1 MLQRSRRGASTLEEI
16 AQRSGSARLRLRWRW
31 CGARFQK
38 VNFRHM
44 KHSKKKEEQAPVSEQ
59 DVMGSEN
66 DFAPDGNAGS
76 AEPGDAS
83 FDASGGTAA
92 ADGSGAAGAA
102 NAGVTGSSDLASER
116 DKYLRLAAEYDNYRK
131 RSAKER
137 SDAGTR
143 AQADLVRQL
152 VEALDDVARF
162 AHVDPATTDA
172 ATIVQGVDMVEKK
185 LLKSLGAA
193 GLEIINPVGET
204 FDPALHEAVATEPT
218 SAREDD
224 HVVSR
229 VYQPGYLFKSQL
241 LRPARVVV
249 KQWNG

>member
-1 MLQRSRRGASTLEEI
+1 MR
-16 AQRSGSARLRLRWRW
+16 
-31 CGARFQK
+31 
-38 VNFRHM
+38 
-44 KHSKKKEEQAPVSEQ
+44 HSKKKSEQAPLSDEG
-59 DVMGSEN
+59 VMGSEN
-66 DFAPDGNAGS
+66 DFAPGGNAGA
-76 AEPGDAS
+76 AEGEESS
-83 FDASGGTAA
+83 FDASGATAA
-92 ADGSGAAGAA
+92 ADGSGAAEVASAGAA
-102 NAGVTGSSDLASER
+102 GSVTPSDGGER
-116 DKYLRLAAEYDNYRK
+116 EKYLRLAAEYDNYRK

-137 SDAGTR
+137 QDAGAR

-152 VEALDDVARF
+152 IEALDDVARF

-172 ATIVQGVDMVEKK
+172 ATVVQGVDMVEKK

-218 SAREDD
+218 SAKEDD

>member
-1 MLQRSRRGASTLEEI
+1 MR
-16 AQRSGSARLRLRWRW
+16 
-31 CGARFQK
+31 
-38 VNFRHM
+38 
-44 KHSKKKEEQAPVSEQ
+44 HSKKKGDQTPLGEQ
-59 DVMGSEN
+59 DVMGSED
-66 DFAPDGNAGS
+66 DFAPGGSDGAATQDGAFDGS
-76 AEPGDAS
+76 SNTASPDQGATDAS
-83 FDASGGTAA
+83 VRDR
-92 ADGSGAAGAA
+92 AGA
-102 NAGVTGSSDLASER
+102 GGDDLATER

-162 AHVDPATTDA
+162 AHIDPATTDA
-172 ATIVQGVDMVEKK
+172 TTVVQGVDMVEKK
-185 LLKSLGAA
+185 LLKALGGA
-193 GLEIINPVGET
+193 GLEIINPLGET

>member
-1 MLQRSRRGASTLEEI
+1 MR
-16 AQRSGSARLRLRWRW
+16 
-31 CGARFQK
+31 
-38 VNFRHM
+38 
-44 KHSKKKEEQAPVSEQ
+44 HSKKKGEQTPSGEQ

-66 DFAPDGNAGS
+66 DFAPGGNAGG
-76 AEPGDAS
+76 AEGRDSS

-92 ADGSGAAGAA
+92 ADGSGAVGAA
-102 NAGVTGSSDLASER
+102 NAGATESSDVASEK

-152 VEALDDVARF
+152 IEALDDVARF

-185 LLKSLGAA
+185 LLKSLGSA

>member
-1 MLQRSRRGASTLEEI
+1 MR
-16 AQRSGSARLRLRWRW
+16 
-31 CGARFQK
+31 
-38 VNFRHM
+38 
-44 KHSKKKEEQAPVSEQ
+44 HSKKKGEQTPQSEQ

-66 DFAPDGNAGS
+66 DFAPGGNAAGKQGTD
-76 AEPGDAS
+76 PS
-83 FDASGGTAA
+83 FDGSGGTAA
-92 ADGSGAAGAA
+92 ADGSGAVGAA
-102 NAGVTGSSDLASER
+102 GTGTAEGRSADLDAAGER
-116 DKYLRLAAEYDNYRK
+116 EKYLRLAAEYDNYRK

-137 SDAGTR
+137 SDAGMR

-152 VEALDDVARF
+152 IEALDDVARF

-172 ATIVQGVDMVEKK
+172 ATVVQGVDMVEKK

-218 SAREDD
+218 SAKEDD

-229 VYQPGYLFKSQL
+229 VYQPGYVFKSQL

>member
-1 MLQRSRRGASTLEEI
+1 
-16 AQRSGSARLRLRWRW
+16 
-31 CGARFQK
+31 
-38 VNFRHM
+38 M
-44 KHSKKKEEQAPVSEQ
+44 KHSKKKGGDTPPPNEDAT
-59 DVMGSEN
+59 
-66 DFAPDGNAGS
+66 GS
-76 AEPGDAS
+76 ADDYAPGTSAS
-83 FDASGGTAA
+83 QGDGQGGPQGDGADGDPQFSGSTDSAAEAQAARGATEAA
-92 ADGSGAAGAA
+92 ASEPSE
-102 NAGVTGSSDLASER
+102 TGTER
-116 DKYLRLAAEYDNYRK
+116 DRYLRLAAEYDNYRK

-137 SDAGTR
+137 QDAGSR
-143 AQADLVRQL
+143 AQADLVRTL

-162 AHVDPATTDA
+162 AHIDPASTDA
-172 ATIVQGVDMVEKK
+172 GTVVQGVDMVEKK
-185 LLKSLGAA
+185 LLKALGNA
-193 GLEIINPVGET
+193 GLEVINPVGET

>member
-1 MLQRSRRGASTLEEI
+1 MR
-16 AQRSGSARLRLRWRW
+16 
-31 CGARFQK
+31 
-38 VNFRHM
+38 
-44 KHSKKKEEQAPVSEQ
+44 HSKKKGDQTPLGER
-59 DVMGSEN
+59 DVMGSED
-66 DFAPDGNAGS
+66 DFATGDSDGAQ
-76 AEPGDAS
+76 EQ
-83 FDASGGTAA
+83 
-92 ADGSGAAGAA
+92 GAAFD
-102 NAGVTGSSDLASER
+102 GSSDTERAEAAGTDTSLRDTGGPGADDLATER

-137 SDAGTR
+137 QDAGTR

-162 AHVDPATTDA
+162 AHIDPATTDA
-172 ATIVQGVDMVEKK
+172 TTVVQGVDMVEKK
-185 LLKSLGAA
+185 LLKALGGA
-193 GLEIINPVGET
+193 GLEIINPLGET

-229 VYQPGYLFKSQL
+229 VYQPGYVFRSQL

>member
-1 MLQRSRRGASTLEEI
+1 MRQ
-16 AQRSGSARLRLRWRW
+16 
-31 CGARFQK
+31 
-38 VNFRHM
+38 
-44 KHSKKKEEQAPVSEQ
+44 SKKKGDQTPSGEQ

-66 DFAPDGNAGS
+66 DFAPGGNAG
-76 AEPGDAS
+76 AEGDTS
-83 FDASGGTAA
+83 FDGLGGTAA

-102 NAGVTGSSDLASER
+102 NAGSSDTSDVASER
-116 DKYLRLAAEYDNYRK
+116 DRYLRLAAEYDNYRK
-131 RSAKER
+131 RAAKER

-172 ATIVQGVDMVEKK
+172 ATVVQGVDMVEKK
-185 LLKSLGAA
+185 LLKTLGAA

-218 SAREDD
+218 SAKEDD

>member
-1 MLQRSRRGASTLEEI
+1 MR
-16 AQRSGSARLRLRWRW
+16 
-31 CGARFQK
+31 
-38 VNFRHM
+38 
-44 KHSKKKEEQAPVSEQ
+44 HSKKKGEQTPLHEQ
-59 DVMGSEN
+59 DAMRSED
-66 DFAPDGNAGS
+66 DFAPGGNDGS
-76 AEPGDAS
+76 ARVEDPS
-83 FDASGGTAA
+83 FDASPGNVGT
-92 ADGSGAAGAA
+92 GSGGEVASGASQGGA
-102 NAGVTGSSDLASER
+102 TDTSSSDPAGER
-116 DKYLRLAAEYDNYRK
+116 ERYLRLAAEYDNYRK

-137 SDAGTR
+137 QDAGAR

-162 AHVDPATTDA
+162 AHIDPATTDA
-172 ATIVQGVDMVEKK
+172 STVVQGVDMVEKK
-185 LLKSLGAA
+185 LLKALGAA
-193 GLEIINPVGET
+193 GLEVINPVGET

>member
-1 MLQRSRRGASTLEEI
+1 
-16 AQRSGSARLRLRWRW
+16 
-31 CGARFQK
+31 
-38 VNFRHM
+38 M
-44 KHSKKKEEQAPVSEQ
+44 KHSKKKGEQPPVSEQ

-66 DFAPDGNAGS
+66 DFAPGGNSTG
-76 AEPGDAS
+76 AEGGDQS
-83 FDASGGTAA
+83 FAASGGTAA
-92 ADGSGAAGAA
+92 ADGSGASGAA
-102 NAGVTGSSDLASER
+102 ALGATESRAVDPDLAGER
-116 DKYLRLAAEYDNYRK
+116 EKYLRLAAEYDNYRK

-172 ATIVQGVDMVEKK
+172 ATVVQGVDMVEKK

-193 GLEIINPVGET
+193 GLEVINPVGET

-218 SAREDD
+218 TAREDD

-229 VYQPGYLFKSQL
+229 VYQPGYVFKSQL

>member
-1 MLQRSRRGASTLEEI
+1 VGA
-16 AQRSGSARLRLRWRW
+16 
-31 CGARFQK
+31 
-38 VNFRHM
+38 V
-44 KHSKKKEEQAPVSEQ
+44 
-59 DVMGSEN
+59 
-66 DFAPDGNAGS
+66 
-76 AEPGDAS
+76 PGDA
-83 FDASGGTAA
+83 ATGELAA
-92 ADGSGAAGAA
+92 
-102 NAGVTGSSDLASER
+102 ER
-116 DKYLRLAAEYDNYRK
+116 DRYLRLAAEYDNYRK
-131 RSAKER
+131 RSMKER
-137 SDAGTR
+137 QDAGTR

-185 LLKSLGAA
+185 FMKALGGA

-229 VYQPGYLFKSQL
+229 VFQPGYVFKSQL

>member
-1 MLQRSRRGASTLEEI
+1 
-16 AQRSGSARLRLRWRW
+16 
-31 CGARFQK
+31 
-38 VNFRHM
+38 
-44 KHSKKKEEQAPVSEQ
+44 
-59 DVMGSEN
+59 MGSEN
-66 DFAPDGNAGS
+66 DFAPGGNAAD
-76 AEPGDAS
+76 AEGGDSS

-92 ADGSGAAGAA
+92 ADGSGAVGAA
-102 NAGVTGSSDLASER
+102 NAGATESSDVASER

-185 LLKSLGAA
+185 LLKSLGSA

-224 HVVSR
+224 HVVAR

>member
-1 MLQRSRRGASTLEEI
+1 
-16 AQRSGSARLRLRWRW
+16 
-31 CGARFQK
+31 
-38 VNFRHM
+38 M
-44 KHSKKKEEQAPVSEQ
+44 KHSKKKGDQGPLSEQ
-59 DVMGSEN
+59 DVMGSED
-66 DFAPDGNAGS
+66 DFAPGGGDGAQAQGAAFDAGS
-76 AEPGDAS
+76 ETDRAGQ
-83 FDASGGTAA
+83 
-92 ADGSGAAGAA
+92 ADGTDTSVGDSGVG
-102 NAGVTGSSDLASER
+102 GGGDLATER

-162 AHVDPATTDA
+162 AHIDPATTDA
-172 ATIVQGVDMVEKK
+172 STVVQGVDMVEKK
-185 LLKSLGAA
+185 LLKALGGA
-193 GLEIINPVGET
+193 GLEIINPLGET

-218 SAREDD
+218 TAPEDD

-229 VYQPGYLFKSQL
+229 VYQPGYVFRSQL